1 MQSAVWGFIY
11 LVIFTWEIEIIIG
24 HFVYYQRSFM
34 FSMTI
39 YLVPLFKTS
48 SGQSHLGR
56 TIKSE
61 TQAWRI

>member
-1 MQSAVWGFIY
+1 MQSALWEFIY
-11 LVIFTWEIEIIIG
+11 LVIFTWEIKIIIG
-24 HFVYYQRSFM
+24 HFVYYQRFFM

-48 SGQSHLGR
+48 SGQSHLGL

-61 TQAWRI
+61 T